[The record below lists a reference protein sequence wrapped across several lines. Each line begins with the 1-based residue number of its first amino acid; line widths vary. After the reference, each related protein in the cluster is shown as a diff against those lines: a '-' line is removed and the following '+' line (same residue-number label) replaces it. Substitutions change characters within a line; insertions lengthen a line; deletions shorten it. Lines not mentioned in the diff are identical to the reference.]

1 MPFLKYR
8 NVSTTG
14 QVLPPLLLLRTVHV
28 LPPPAHHEHAGTD
41 TGDPGGAIGVEA
53 MVGLSPPDHHQR
65 QREVRPAQCRRDA
78 ASDARRVVRHGGE
91 NNGDDVVEAC
101 ANGLATAGIAIM
113 LCRMTMTFE
122 IPSEVH
128 TGVAGIPDLD
138 VRVALYLRHE
148 AQLEILRRQ
157 RHSAEA
163 RSIAERAVLQ
173 AERDQSAGFDWNA
186 SFDTLKQQ
194 HQTITSKL

>member
-1 MPFLKYR
+1 M
-8 NVSTTG
+8 
-14 QVLPPLLLLRTVHV
+14 LPPLLLLRTVHV

-41 TGDPGGAIGVEA
+41 TGNPGGAIGVEA